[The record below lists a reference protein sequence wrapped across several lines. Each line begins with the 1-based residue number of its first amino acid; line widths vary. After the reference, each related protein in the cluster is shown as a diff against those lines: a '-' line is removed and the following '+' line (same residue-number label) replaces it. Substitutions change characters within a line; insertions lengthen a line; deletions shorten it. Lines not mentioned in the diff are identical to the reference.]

1 VGSGAF
7 RVGEP
12 LVQRVDLSD
21 YRTDAELRLPRERK
35 ASLQARD
42 PAQAGKETDGDENE
56 PKTDD
61 EPPVT
66 AAGQTQWEFVY
77 EPAVVRGFYEL
88 TLTRTDGTPE
98 KKLFAAN
105 IDPGEGNLA
114 RVDTV
119 ALQQKFG
126 DAPVTILKAASIGS
140 LTGSGKQ
147 WELWKIILVL
157 AVVVLAGEQLFAW
170 AFGLRR

>member
-1 VGSGAF
+1 
-7 RVGEP
+7 
-12 LVQRVDLSD
+12 
-21 YRTDAELRLPRERK
+21 
-35 ASLQARD
+35 
-42 PAQAGKETDGDENE
+42 
-56 PKTDD
+56 
-61 EPPVT
+61 
-66 AAGQTQWEFVY
+66 
-77 EPAVVRGFYEL
+77 
-88 TLTRTDGTPE
+88 
-98 KKLFAAN
+98 
-105 IDPGEGNLA
+105 
-114 RVDTV
+114 V